1 MAWIEHGLY
10 ATSDLNHLNT
20 NQMTIRSIVC
30 TAALITMSFLFAA
43 CGKKETP
50 APAPK
55 KEEPEVIV
63 VAPPPAVIKIL
74 LPVKLESDQ
83 ETISLTY
90 LKDTDLLSGIETTAG
105 IKEMYTYTDKNE
117 LKQYDRYKK
126 LNKEYTVYY
135 LRDQNGSVIQGNQN
149 NVDGDGKVLT
159 PKGSYKIS
167 YNSDAHISA
176 ISWLDNSR
184 QSLGTSE
191 RSFSA
196 DGNVVKLTGS
206 GTSGQHLTFTYD
218 DKKGIFQNVKLKEV
232 LSIESLPYLLF
243 AARGNLISES
253 DENADGNNIV
263 YTYTYGSDHY
273 PTSMTITDSKNKK
286 KVYKITY
293 R

>member
-1 MAWIEHGLY
+1 M
-10 ATSDLNHLNT
+10 T
-20 NQMTIRSIVC
+20 NRSIVC
-30 TAALITMSFLFAA
+30 TAALITISFLFAA

-55 KEEPEVIV
+55 KEEPEVVV

-74 LPVKLESDQ
+74 LPSKLESDQ

-90 LKDTDLLSGIETTAG
+90 LKDTDLLSEIETTGG

-117 LKQYDRYKK
+117 LKKYDRYKK

-149 NVDGDGKVLT
+149 DVDGGGTVFT
-159 PKGSYKIS
+159 PTGSYKIS
-167 YNSDAHISA
+167 YNSDGGLSA
-176 ISWLDNSR
+176 INWLDHRR
-184 QSLGTSE
+184 QSIGTSE

-206 GTSGQHLTFTYD
+206 GATGQHLTFTYD
-218 DKKGIFQNVKLKEV
+218 DKKGIFQNVKFKEV
-232 LSIESLPYLLF
+232 LSIESLPHLLF

-253 DENADGNNIV
+253 DENAGGNDTT
-263 YTYTYGSDHY
+263 YTYTYGSDNY